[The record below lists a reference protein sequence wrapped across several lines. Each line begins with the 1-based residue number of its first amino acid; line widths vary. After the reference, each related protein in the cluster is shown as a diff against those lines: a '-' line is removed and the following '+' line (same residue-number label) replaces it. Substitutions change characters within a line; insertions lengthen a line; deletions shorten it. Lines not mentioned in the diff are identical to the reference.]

1 MKVLVIGSG
10 GREHTLCWKIAKSP
24 LVDEVFCAPGN
35 GGILE
40 DATCID
46 IAPTDIKSIISFVK
60 DNHIELSVVGPEAPL
75 VDGIADAFSKEHL
88 KIFGP
93 DRMAAALEGSKSFA
107 KILMKKNNIP
117 TASFEIF
124 GDPDEAKAF
133 VHDALFPVVIKADGL
148 AAGKGV
154 IVTSHK
160 EEAYGAI
167 DKIMV
172 QRAFDSAGDKV
183 VVEKRLTGEEASFI
197 AITDGKDILPMASS
211 QDHKRAYDN
220 DEGPNTGGMGA
231 YSPAPMVDTEV
242 YDKVMDKVLYPLI
255 TGLRKRGII
264 YRGFIYA
271 GLMITGKTPY
281 VLEFNVRMGD
291 PEAQPLLMRLKDD
304 IVPIMVE
311 VAGGGSIKNMSFK
324 WDSSPSVCVVM
335 ASKGYPGH
343 YEKGK
348 TISGIDAAERIQGV
362 KVFHAGTKRH
372 SDSIVTSGGRV
383 LGVTALGR
391 DIKDA
396 IEKAYKAASRISFD
410 GAFYRKDIGKKF
422 ARGGRGNL

>member
-1 MKVLVIGSG
+1 MKVLVIGGG

-24 LVDEVFCAPGN
+24 LVGEVFCAPGN

-75 VDGIADAFSKEHL
+75 VDGIADAFFKEHL

-93 DRMAAALEGSKSFA
+93 DKMAAALEGSKSFA
-107 KILMKKNNIP
+107 KTLMKEDNIP

-167 DKIMV
+167 DKIML

-183 VVEKRLTGEEASFI
+183 VVEEMLAGEEASFI
-197 AITDGKDILPMASS
+197 AVTDGKDIVPMAAS

-231 YSPAPMVDTEV
+231 YSPAPMVDTKV
-242 YDKVMDKVLYPLI
+242 YDRVMDKVLYPLI

-264 YRGFIYA
+264 YKGVIYA
-271 GLMITGKTPY
+271 GLMITEKTPY

-311 VAGGGSIKNMSFK
+311 VASGGSIKEMSFK

-348 TISGIDAAERIQGV
+348 TISGIDAAERIEGV
-362 KVFHAGTKRH
+362 KVFHAGTKRQA
-372 SDSIVTSGGRV
+372 DSIVTSGGRV

-410 GAFYRKDIGKKF
+410 GAFYRKDIGRKF
-422 ARGGRGNL
+422 ARGK